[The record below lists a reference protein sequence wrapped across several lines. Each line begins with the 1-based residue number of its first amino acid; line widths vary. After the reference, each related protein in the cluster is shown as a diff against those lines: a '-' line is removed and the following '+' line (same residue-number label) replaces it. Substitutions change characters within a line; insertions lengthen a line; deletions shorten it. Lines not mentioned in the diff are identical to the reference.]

1 MRTDTSMGLNKPRLR
16 KFSRT
21 LHFTFGVFVGL
32 IVSLCMSLGA
42 IQGSAILALLV
53 GLYLL
58 YLVAMV
64 ASESHDREV
73 LR

>member
-1 MRTDTSMGLNKPRLR
+1 MRTDTSVGLNRPKPR

-32 IVSLCMSLGA
+32 IVSLCMYFKP

-53 GLYLL
+53 GLYLI
-58 YLVAMV
+58 AMV
-64 ASESHDREV
+64 ASESYDRGV
-73 LR
+73 SR